1 MHYIDKVDNELK
13 LSDCGRGLAIN
24 FPMTENCIFFLFR
37 HKFNFPAE
45 LEAFVSIESAGIYK

>member
-1 MHYIDKVDNELK
+1 MIVA
-13 LSDCGRGLAIN
+13 GGLAIN
-24 FPMTENCIFFLFR
+24 FPMTENCIFFLFC